1 METNI
6 HFWSYLAHFFLE
18 WEMFQT
24 KVVEKIKTH
33 ILCPVTFSRKSYR
46 LWDNVEIFCRV
57 GQATDDDTA
66 RAHCMYG
73 NEAYKHTHTH
83 TVCNP
88 YCSSTAAM
96 VARTRLLVALYIL
109 YLLCYYWYFER
120 FWKEIGVLFFKSVS
134 DTRYSDVRGSLN
146 GPS

>member
-1 METNI
+1 MTIRRVRIACTVTKLTN
-6 HFWSYLAHFFLE
+6 
-18 WEMFQT
+18 T
-24 KVVEKIKTH
+24 
-33 ILCPVTFSRKSYR
+33 
-46 LWDNVEIFCRV
+46 
-57 GQATDDDTA
+57 
-66 RAHCMYG
+66 
-73 NEAYKHTHTH
+73 HTHTH